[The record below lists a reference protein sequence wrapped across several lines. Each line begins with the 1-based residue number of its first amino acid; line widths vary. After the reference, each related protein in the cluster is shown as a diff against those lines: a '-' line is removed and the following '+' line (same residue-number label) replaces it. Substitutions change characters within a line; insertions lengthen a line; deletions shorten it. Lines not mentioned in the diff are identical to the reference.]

1 MEINQQCYYKN
12 IFSISDILLSPPCD
26 KIRLWYSHRETQL
39 WGAIVGDALGVPVEF
54 HSRAERKKN
63 PVAGMRGEGTFNLP
77 PGSWSDDSSL
87 MLCTVEGLLD
97 GFSTES
103 IGRLF
108 IRWLKDGYWTPFG
121 YAFDVGYTTAKSV
134 KRLEGGIE
142 PELAG
147 GTDERDNGNGS
158 LPSLRQLILARIPIQ
173 QA

>member
-1 MEINQQCYYKN
+1 MVNR
-12 IFSISDILLSPPCD
+12 D
-26 KIRLWYSHRETQL
+26 KIIGGL

-54 HSRAERKKN
+54 QGRAERKKD
-63 PVAGMRGEGTFNLP
+63 PATGMRGNGTFNLP

-97 GFSTES
+97 GFNPGN

-121 YAFDVGYTTAKSV
+121 YAFDVGHTTAKSV

-142 PELAG
+142 PEL
-147 GTDERDNGNGS
+147 EVHKRRFSN
-158 LPSLRQLILARIPIQ
+158 PV
-173 QA
+173 